1 MTVSLEPRSHIL
13 LLLQANSL
21 SGVWKSVSGVCDS
34 ARNQDGEGALLE
46 EILHC
51 ASPALMLILNVNSEQ
66 LQESM
71 VSWKRLSRSFTSCD
85 FICSY
90 ICSMTLRDFL
100 GVFMLPITQISRVL
114 SSHA

>member
-13 LLLQANSL
+13 LLLQANRL
-21 SGVWKSVSGVCDS
+21 SGLWKSVSGVCDS
-34 ARNQDGEGALLE
+34 ARKQDGEGALLE

-90 ICSMTLRDFL
+90 ICSMTLREFL